1 MSDGYKDLIEAMAA
15 AKGLPKGSPETAVV
29 SEKSRQE
36 GLENYKRHHK
46 EFKELL
52 KLNSNEK
59 LLLSFCT
66 ALQVLRWTI
75 VGLTQQPLGN
85 PKTPE
90 EIKIQKEESGRL
102 KRHDLKNEKLE
113 EVKNYDNIKREGSK
127 YRSATEII
135 SQCVPY
141 DVTNGKSI
149 GLDGGFHRQNTLGHD
164 PILGWIFGV
173 ANIITDTVTTR
184 NFTTYKAIQT
194 ATKYGKFQLG
204 TPPTP
209 VFTPNIFYW
218 VFESLMEDKFRLP
231 AALYAQSVHLR
242 SDIKDPLGLPFPI
255 LGTILNKI
263 SFVKTEDGWKRF
275 SELYKNGYDYLK
287 ASQKLQIDL
296 KSQSISGGVAVLVNL
311 TIAFL
316 HWILYDNKQDKKYY
330 FAKTLKIIEYS
341 NVIATSSNLVTSVI
355 APQMFDFAGAMNTAM
370 VYVGTQLK
378 ISNLE
383 GEYFGRRLLK
393 DFNQVL

>member
-1 MSDGYKDLIEAMAA
+1 MSDSYRKLLDVIAEERGYPNGTPANDIISNEEKIK
-15 AKGLPKGSPETAVV
+15 AKIKCE
-29 SEKSRQE
+29 Q
-36 GLENYKRHHK
+36 YKT
-46 EFKELL
+46 EFDELL
-52 KLNSNEK
+52 KLNKDEK

-66 ALQVLRWTI
+66 ALQVIRWTI
-75 VGLTQQPLGN
+75 VGCIQPPFGN

-90 EIKIQKEESGRL
+90 EKKIWKAESDKL
-102 KRHDLKNEKLE
+102 KYHDLKNEKLE

-135 SQCVPY
+135 LQCVPY
-141 DVTNGKSI
+141 DVTDGKSI
-149 GLDGGFHRQNTLGHD
+149 GLDGKFHRQNTLGHD

-194 ATKYGKFQLG
+194 ATTNGKFELG
-204 TPPTP
+204 IPPTP
-209 VFTPNIFYW
+209 VFTPKIFHW
-218 VFESLMEDKFRLP
+218 VFESLIEDKFRLP
-231 AALYAQSVHLR
+231 AAMYAQSVHLR
-242 SDIKDPLGLPFPI
+242 SDIKDPKGLPFPI

-263 SFVKTEDGWKRF
+263 SFVKTENGWKRF
-275 SELYKNGYDYLK
+275 SELYKNGYEYLK
-287 ASQKLQIDL
+287 ASQELQIDL
-296 KSQSISGGVAVLVNL
+296 KSQSISGAVAVLINL

-370 VYVGTQLK
+370 AYVGTQLK
-378 ISNLE
+378 TLNLE
-383 GEYFGRRLLK
+383 GEYFGRRLLE
-393 DFNQVL
+393 DFNQTL

>member
-1 MSDGYKDLIEAMAA
+1 MSDSYRELLDTIAEERGCPNGTPARIFIEDEEKIA
-15 AKGLPKGSPETAVV
+15 AKIKCE
-29 SEKSRQE
+29 Q
-36 GLENYKRHHK
+36 YKA
-46 EFKELL
+46 EFDELL
-52 KLNSNEK
+52 KLNKNEK

-66 ALQVLRWTI
+66 ALQVIRWTI
-75 VGLTQQPLGN
+75 AGFIQPPFGN

-90 EIKIQKEESGRL
+90 ETKIWKEESDKL
-102 KRHDLKNEKLE
+102 KYHDLKNEKLE

-135 SQCVPY
+135 LQCVPY
-141 DVTNGKSI
+141 DVTDGQSI

-184 NFTTYKAIQT
+184 KFTTYKAIQA
-194 ATKYGKFQLG
+194 ATTNGKFKLG

-209 VFTPNIFYW
+209 VFTLNIFYW
-218 VFESLMEDKFRLP
+218 VFESLIEDKFRLP
-231 AALYAQSVHLR
+231 AALFAQSVHLR

-255 LGTILNKI
+255 LGTILDKI

-275 SELYKNGYDYLK
+275 SELYKNGYEYLK
-287 ASQKLQIDL
+287 ASQELQIDL
-296 KSQSISGGVAVLVNL
+296 KSQSISGTVAVLINL

-341 NVIATSSNLVTSVI
+341 NVIATSSNLVTSAI
-355 APQMFDFAGAMNTAM
+355 APQMFDFAGAINTAI

-378 ISNLE
+378 ILNLE
-383 GEYFGRRLLK
+383 GEYFGRRLLE
-393 DFNQVL
+393 DFDQTL